1 MALKRADVVEAA
13 LAILDQYGI
22 ADLTMRRL
30 AERLGVQP
38 GALYWHMPNKQS
50 LLAAVSDVIVAQVEL
65 PGGDPDWRTWLPE
78 WAQGLRATLLRHRDA
93 AELVSTTRA
102 TGLGAL
108 DWLSAPR
115 RRLERAGVPASE
127 AADSVQVLVHF
138 VLGQV
143 YEEQTRAQLAELG
156 VSEPPDPEHS
166 QRQFGFG
173 VAVIVA
179 GLAQSLSVGG

>member
-1 MALKRADVVEAA
+1 MALNRADVVEAA

-30 AERLGVQP
+30 ADRLGVQA

-50 LLAAVSDVIVAQVEL
+50 LLAAVSDVIVGQVQL
-65 PGGDPDWRTWLPE
+65 PRDDSDWRAWLPDWAGR
-78 WAQGLRATLLRHRDA
+78 LRSTLLRHRDA

-108 DWLSAPR
+108 DWLAAPR
-115 RRLERAGVPASE
+115 RRLEEAGVPEGE
-127 AADSVQVLVHF
+127 AADAVQVLAHF

-156 VSEPPDPEHS
+156 VSAPPDPEHS
-166 QRQFGFG
+166 ERQFGFG
-173 VAVIVA
+173 VRIIIA
-179 GLAQSLSVGG
+179 GLAQSLRIGG